1 MSRIDLSRVTK
12 RLGANPVLTGVDL
25 EIPDGSTTAILGPS
39 GSGKTTLLRL
49 VAGFERIDTGR
60 ITIAGRL
67 VDDGT
72 HGVRAQHRRVGY
84 VPQEGALFPHL
95 TVSANI
101 GFGLPRHDRAHR
113 ADQLLELV
121 GLHGLGTRMPH
132 QLSGGQQ
139 QRVALAR
146 ALAVRPS
153 VVLLDE
159 PFGSLDA
166 SLRAALR
173 RDVAQVLAETSATTI
188 LVTHDQQEAL
198 ELADQVALLRDG
210 TVVACSDPHTLYHA
224 PPDQA
229 SAAFIGDANILPAV
243 LRLGTVHCALG
254 EVPVTGTPR
263 TDRPQ
268 DGSHRLLIR
277 PEQLLLK
284 TTATPATTAAT
295 VLHHQ
300 FHGHDALVTLAL
312 HTDEPTTVLARV
324 PTKPELRPGQSVWI
338 HVHGTAHLLRA

>member
-60 ITIAGRL
+60 IALAGRL

-72 HGVRAQHRRVGY
+72 HGVRSQHRQVGY

-95 TVSANI
+95 TARANI
-101 GFGLPRHDRAHR
+101 GFGLPRHDRAYR

-121 GLHGLGTRMPH
+121 GLHGLGSRMPH

-173 RDVAQVLAETSATTI
+173 RDVAQVLAETRATTI

-210 TVVACSDPHTLYHA
+210 KVVACSDPHTLYHA
-224 PPDQA
+224 PPDQT

-243 LRLGTVHCALG
+243 LHRGIVACALG
-254 EVPVTGTPR
+254 AVPVTGTPP
-263 TDRPQ
+263 TDR
-268 DGSHRLLIR
+268 SHRLLIR
-277 PEQLLLK
+277 PEQLLLH
-284 TTATPATTAAT
+284 TTATPAATTAT

-338 HVHGTAHLLRA
+338 QVHGTAHLLPA